1 MERERSCC
9 RGENVIKYP
18 SSWEN
23 AFASAGLGNGFI
35 PVLPQG
41 GRNRVYRYSR
51 AGAHPRVASL
61 GLRPIY
67 LQPPPYGFTLI
78 RPSVRTGAPSP
89 WKGEGWAGGPVC
101 RPYGVYRSRPSFF
114 VGAGHWPARRCTRRA
129 ESWFRPVSLALAGQ
143 FTFSRP
149 TGCRDLHGRPHGAP
163 TEGGRKFPKRAAD
176 SRPTK
181 WVATCPLIR
190 LAFARHLP
198 PRGRLSGDRKG
209 RPYGGY
215 GSSSIFLVGAG
226 PRPARQDSYRER
238 WLGKPRRRYWTAPAA
253 FFAPPGPSGPAGIQ
267 TDHSDFARRKR
278 CTAYQEVVPRNGVR
292 GKRPMGLGGA

>member
-1 MERERSCC
+1 MCALGHLPPG
-9 RGENVIKYP
+9 RGK
-18 SSWEN
+18 
-23 AFASAGLGNGFI
+23 AG
-35 PVLPQG
+35 
-41 GRNRVYRYSR
+41 R
-51 AGAHPRVASL
+51 AADS
-61 GLRPIY
+61 
-67 LQPPPYGFTLI
+67 
-78 RPSVRTGAPSP
+78 
-89 WKGEGWAGGPVC
+89 

-198 PRGRLSGDRKG
+198 PKWKTFGRLIAVLSFRRGRSQT
-209 RPYGGY
+209 
-215 GSSSIFLVGAG
+215 G
-226 PRPARQDSYRER
+226 PREGHTPG
-238 WLGKPRRRYWTAPAA
+238 WLLSA
-253 FFAPPGPSGPAGIQ
+253 FGRFTFSPSPTVFKKLFRIWVG
-267 TDHSDFARRKR
+267 
-278 CTAYQEVVPRNGVR
+278 EV
-292 GKRPMGLGGA
+292 LGSPTCY

>member
-1 MERERSCC
+1 MLPEGKRDKIPWFL
-9 RGENVIKYP
+9 GECP
-18 SSWEN
+18 
-23 AFASAGLGNGFI
+23 ASAGLGNGFI

-61 GLRPIY
+61 GLCPIHL
-67 LQPPPYGFTLI
+67 LQGHPHPPQC
-78 RPSVRTGAPSP
+78 A
-89 WKGEGWAGGPVC
+89 
-101 RPYGVYRSRPSFF
+101 
-114 VGAGHWPARRCTRRA
+114 HW
-129 ESWFRPVSLALAGQ
+129 G
-143 FTFSRP
+143 TFP
-149 TGCRDLHGRPHGAP
+149 L
-163 TEGGRKFPKRAAD
+163 EGGRLGGRSGMP
-176 SRPTK
+176 
-181 WVATCPLIR
+181 PLQSGWKPAPSSASHS
-190 LAFARHLP
+190 LGTFP

>member
-1 MERERSCC
+1 MREKR
-9 RGENVIKYP
+9 
-18 SSWEN
+18 
-23 AFASAGLGNGFI
+23 
-35 PVLPQG
+35 
-41 GRNRVYRYSR
+41 RVRE
-51 AGAHPRVASL
+51 AA
-61 GLRPIY
+61 
-67 LQPPPYGFTLI
+67 PYGFILI
-78 RPSVRTGAPSP
+78 HPSVRTGAPSP

-198 PRGRLSGDRKG
+198 PKVKAFGRLIAVLSFRRGRSQT
-209 RPYGGY
+209 
-215 GSSSIFLVGAG
+215 G
-226 PRPARQDSYRER
+226 PREGHTPG
-238 WLGKPRRRYWTAPAA
+238 WLLSA
-253 FFAPPGPSGPAGIQ
+253 FGRFTFSPSPTGFKDTLSEFG
-267 TDHSDFARRKR
+267 
-278 CTAYQEVVPRNGVR
+278 
-292 GKRPMGLGGA
+292 

>member
-1 MERERSCC
+1 MPRFCGIGKR
-9 RGENVIKYP
+9 IYP
-18 SSWEN
+18 G
-23 AFASAGLGNGFI
+23 FAA
-35 PVLPQG
+35 G
-41 GRNRVYRYSR
+41 GRNRIYRYSR

-78 RPSVRTGAPSP
+78 RPSVRTGAPST

-143 FTFSRP
+143 STFSRP

-198 PRGRLSGDRKG
+198 PPRGRLSGDRKG

-238 WLGKPRRRYWTAPAA
+238 WLGKPRRRYWPAPAA

-267 TDHSDFARRKR
+267 PDHSDFARRKR